1 MNELI
6 ISDQSRAL
14 TAQKAL
20 SADLFSRFISFLDAK
35 PKTVETYTR
44 ALRQL
49 FNYLS
54 LNGSLQNPT
63 RDDIIAFRE
72 ELKASGHK
80 PTTVTNYINA
90 TRLFFQWTEQEGL
103 YPNIAAHIK
112 GAKLDRDFKKSYLTS
127 RQVKAVLEKVE
138 RDSLHGLRDY
148 AMLVLMVTGG
158 LRTIEVSRANIGD
171 LRTAGDNTVLY
182 VQGKGR
188 DEKTEYIKVDAKV
201 EEALRYYLKARGENN
216 PEAPLFASLS
226 NNSRGQRMT
235 TRAISGVVKEH
246 LREALEGLESAY
258 DVIIVD
264 TPPALGI
271 LTINALTAC
280 GGCIVPAQPDM
291 YSLQGIQ
298 QLYGTLQTVRKYC
311 NPSLKVMGILLT
323 RYNGRAVISREI
335 AEMLEET
342 ASKME
347 TRLYRSRIREC
358 TALKEAQAVKE
369 SIFSYAPRSNASA
382 DYKALIDEIMEEG

>member
-63 RDDIIAFRE
+63 REDIVAFRE

-112 GAKLDRDFKKSYLTS
+112 GAKLDRDFKKGYLTS

-171 LRTAGDNTVLY
+171 LRTAGDNTVL
-182 VQGKGR
+182 
-188 DEKTEYIKVDAKV
+188 
-201 EEALRYYLKARGENN
+201 
-216 PEAPLFASLS
+216 
-226 NNSRGQRMT
+226 
-235 TRAISGVVKEH
+235 
-246 LREALEGLESAY
+246 
-258 DVIIVD
+258 
-264 TPPALGI
+264 
-271 LTINALTAC
+271 
-280 GGCIVPAQPDM
+280 
-291 YSLQGIQ
+291 
-298 QLYGTLQTVRKYC
+298 
-311 NPSLKVMGILLT
+311 
-323 RYNGRAVISREI
+323 
-335 AEMLEET
+335 
-342 ASKME
+342 
-347 TRLYRSRIREC
+347 
-358 TALKEAQAVKE
+358 
-369 SIFSYAPRSNASA
+369 
-382 DYKALIDEIMEEG
+382 